1 MRNNIINYATGEP
14 VTTIA
19 VYYDKLVEEDKLK
32 HIKRLNYLCFS
43 LYRERGVNYKVTD
56 KTAVCKIFQEIADT
70 ISIPVQEVFDLWN
83 KDRLLLRTKKK
94 NPIFGGLTNDIF
106 NQYYDG
112 QSIFLYFVHE
122 ETKTPLLG
130 NFIFLPDCKL
140 GIQKPTWSSFLNK
153 IESAHK
159 LLGIDLVNRRSRT
172 YNTKM
177 LAKYMLGISNKEW
190 KEFYKAPHSLLFE
203 DNRNY
208 LLERISLIM
217 SVIND
222 YQIDNTLFVCLLE
235 RNHLSMTKNK
245 SIAEIAGI
253 AVSYF
258 AELIKSGKLRK
269 HIKIE
274 G

>member
-1 MRNNIINYATGEP
+1 MRNDIMNYATGEP

-32 HIKRLNYLCFS
+32 HVNRLNYLCAS
-43 LYRERGVNYKVTD
+43 LYRERGVDYKVTD

-70 ISIPVQEVFDLWN
+70 ISIPFQEVFDLWN

-122 ETKTPLLG
+122 ETQTPLLG
-130 NFIFLPDCKL
+130 NFIFVPDCEL
-140 GIQKPTWSSFLNK
+140 GVQKPTWNSFLNK
-153 IESAHK
+153 IENAHK
-159 LLGIDLVNRRSRT
+159 ILGMDLVNRRARL

-177 LAKYMLGISNKEW
+177 LAKSMLGISNKEW
-190 KEFYKAPHSLLFE
+190 KEFYKVPHSLLFE

-217 SVIND
+217 SIIND
-222 YQIDNTLFVCLLE
+222 YQIDNVLFVCLLE
-235 RNHLSMTKNK
+235 RNYLSMTKNK